1 MVVLYHFLLSSVV
14 DQDQNWSRIQKLC
27 GSGSTQVKI
36 GQVTGKIC
44 KIEDKNSLFSVFTIQ
59 GFNLQKIYSGAILFL
74 YVVLKKFC
82 F

>member
-44 KIEDKNSLFSVFTIQ
+44 KIEDKNSLFRDST
-59 GFNLQKIYSGAILFL
+59 Y
-74 YVVLKKFC
+74 KKFIPEP
-82 F
+82 FFSYM